1 METKYT
7 INSLAAGTQAIDFG
21 SYRNGSAGC
30 ASLWRSTVQIRKPT
44 MFRNALDL
52 RDKVQVRVLRR
63 RLKLSAPELGTIVRK
78 TGNSLA
84 AITKEAAA
92 TRPR

>member
-1 METKYT
+1 
-7 INSLAAGTQAIDFG
+7 
-21 SYRNGSAGC
+21 
-30 ASLWRSTVQIRKPT
+30 

-52 RDKVQVRVLRR
+52 RDKVQVRVVRR
-63 RLKLSAPELGTIVRK
+63 RLKLSAPELGNIVRK

-92 TRPR
+92 MRSR

>member
-1 METKYT
+1 MLT
-7 INSLAAGTQAIDFG
+7 
-21 SYRNGSAGC
+21 R
-30 ASLWRSTVQIRKPT
+30 WRPTVQHRKPT

-63 RLKLSAPELGTIVRK
+63 RLKLSDPQLNNFVRK
-78 TGNSLA
+78 SGNSLA

-92 TRPR
+92 ARSR

>member
-1 METKYT
+1 MQ
-7 INSLAAGTQAIDFG
+7 L
-21 SYRNGSAGC
+21 
-30 ASLWRSTVQIRKPT
+30 RKPT

-63 RLKLSAPELGTIVRK
+63 RLKLSDPELNSIVRK
-78 TGNSLA
+78 TGNSLT

-92 TRPR
+92 MRSR

>member
-1 METKYT
+1 
-7 INSLAAGTQAIDFG
+7 
-21 SYRNGSAGC
+21 
-30 ASLWRSTVQIRKPT
+30 

-63 RLKLSAPELGTIVRK
+63 RLKLPAPELGNIVRK
-78 TGNSLA
+78 TGNSLT
-84 AITKEAAA
+84 AIAKEAAV

>member
-1 METKYT
+1 
-7 INSLAAGTQAIDFG
+7 
-21 SYRNGSAGC
+21 
-30 ASLWRSTVQIRKPT
+30 

-63 RLKLSAPELGTIVRK
+63 RLKLSAPELGNIVRK

-92 TRPR
+92 MRSR